1 MAGSGRS
8 QLTVPSDA
16 DTFLKAMGAKSWE
29 DLCRMQSEAAQAGLR
44 LGVLSFTTMRRLMI
58 QERVGKAKD
67 KDREIRK
74 LAKEYGMSQGTVK
87 VYAYSR

>member
-1 MAGSGRS
+1 
-8 QLTVPSDA
+8 
-16 DTFLKAMGAKSWE
+16 MGAKSWE

-67 KDREIRK
+67 GQKDKEIRK
-74 LAKEYGMSQGTVK
+74 IAREYGMSEGTVK